1 MSKYILYNSSRFPE
15 EKYSILSERF
25 ENNAIQIKEDPFVLV
40 YTGNHKALSLM
51 IKKGMSVHLRNEK
64 DQTLFHYA
72 ILYNQVKVAC
82 LLKANGATLDSTDK
96 FGQTPEDVIRYK
108 NTPEFLDLLLPY
120 EQQEIQETSLSGEE
134 GINLCCSIF

>member
-1 MSKYILYNSSRFPE
+1 MSKYILQRSGHCPE
-15 EKYSILSERF
+15 AKYMLFERF
-25 ENNAIQIKEDPFVLV
+25 KDNTIQVKKDPFVLV
-40 YTGNHKALSLM
+40 YTGNYKALSLM

-96 FGQTPEDVIRYK
+96 FGQTPEDAIRYK
-108 NTPEFLDLLLPY
+108 NTPEFLELLLPC

-134 GINLCCSIF
+134 GVNLCCSIF